1 MSNVNLKDSKT
12 GHSPHSNPRDVG
24 KSPKVVVRFKNWTH
38 LISKKKKNKQTR
50 TVHRIIRDNWKN
62 HQRNAQWKS
71 SSLTQTSQ
79 AWNTPSIHPG
89 NNASC
94 FLAGMLLVK
103 DIKMAYKITFQILL
117 LGQHLGLWGSSS
129 PAKAGNSRSQRLQV
143 PALPSQTQCQTHI
156 LYFEIWKH
164 LLNTLKAFIY

>member
-1 MSNVNLKDSKT
+1 MLNVNLKDSKT

-24 KSPKVVVRFKNWTH
+24 KSPKVAVRFKNWTH
-38 LISKKKKNKQTR
+38 LISKKKTPH

-103 DIKMAYKITFQILL
+103 DIKMACKITFKFCFWANIWAYEDQAILRR
-117 LGQHLGLWGSSS
+117 LGTAGPKGSRFQ
-129 PAKAGNSRSQRLQV
+129 PF
-143 PALPSQTQCQTHI
+143 LPRHNVKHTSYI
-156 LYFEIWKH
+156 LKYGSIF
-164 LLNTLKAFIY
+164 

>member
-1 MSNVNLKDSKT
+1 M

-24 KSPKVVVRFKNWTH
+24 KSPKAVVRFKNWTH
-38 LISKKKKNKQTR
+38 LISKKKKKTR

-89 NNASC
+89 NSASC

-103 DIKMAYKITFQILL
+103 DIKMAYEITFQILL
-117 LGQHLGLWGSSS
+117 LGQRLGLWGSSS